1 MVDLT
6 AARLQK
12 EMHLLSISE
21 YSTVDKARMTVRNLL
36 ELKITLLK
44 DMIAGFDS
52 NDALLKRVVALV
64 QSAESE
70 IKQLEYNI

>member
-1 MVDLT
+1 
-6 AARLQK
+6 
-12 EMHLLSISE
+12 MHLLSISE

-64 QSAESE
+64 
-70 IKQLEYNI
+70 